1 MQVKVHGLA
10 AAVVIVMASALVVV
24 AAPGQLSA
32 AGPLQA
38 GSESPEIAEPECS
51 FWLDHDTDGEGD
63 EPFVTDPGSLALQQS
78 PVVGGCTFKLNAPDE
93 ATLLVASELVDW
105 EVEVELKREPGGAE
119 EFKMYP
125 GRTEIPGVQGRMR
138 VIANFAKGATPRSGK
153 SRTLPDGYRH
163 EAQIPKEFRLI
174 EITVTT
180 PDGRK
185 DRLERNATSAS
196 GAFISAHRLVSD
208 GNIGAPAWTVA
219 LAEEWLEQGYPQVS
233 DSLMAADSANS
244 GAGSGG
250 VNWWMW
256 IAIATWGV
264 TAGGLIAA
272 AAVFILM
279 NNNMGQTKGS
289 GSRKF
294 DPL

>member
-1 MQVKVHGLA
+1 MRVKAHGLA
-10 AAVVIVMASALVVV
+10 AAVVIVLASALVAV
-24 AAPGQLSA
+24 ATPGQLSA

-38 GSESPEIAEPECS
+38 GSESPEIAQPECS

-63 EPFVTDPGSLALQQS
+63 EPFATAPDSLVLQQS
-78 PVVGGCTFKLNAPDE
+78 PIVGGCTFKLSAPDE

-105 EVEVELKREPGGAE
+105 EVEVELKREPGGIE

-153 SRTLPDGYRH
+153 SRTLPDGYRY

-208 GNIGAPAWTVA
+208 ENIGAPAWTVA
-219 LAEEWLEQGYPQVS
+219 LAEEWLEQGYPQIA
-233 DSLMAADSANS
+233 DSLMAADS
-244 GAGSGG
+244 GTESGG

-256 IAIATWGV
+256 TAIATWGV
-264 TAGGLIAA
+264 AAGGLIAA

-279 NNNMGQTKGS
+279 NNKMTQTEGS